1 MSERSTCGIHVTYR
15 HPCRHCARANAANEA
30 ALADVQPR
38 PGSGRKTDTY
48 LRDADVAR
56 IQQLREDGMSVSA
69 IAEQEQRRTTTIKS
83 ALEGHYVT
91 VEGRKRIA
99 EFRAPIKGQHA
110 RSASTPLPRHGHA
123 REAWRPAPC
132 T

>member
-1 MSERSTCGIHVTYR
+1 MPYALCGLHLPGTL
-15 HPCRHCARANAANEA
+15 PCRHCERARVANEA

-38 PGSGRKTDTY
+38 PGSGRKGDTY

-56 IQQLREDGMSVSA
+56 IQQLREDGLSVSA
-69 IAEQEQRRTTTIKS
+69 IAEQEQRRTTTIKA

-99 EFRAPIKGQHA
+99 EFRMPIKGQHA
-110 RSASTPLPRHGHA
+110 RRASTPLA
-123 REAWRPAPC
+123 RAVGR
-132 T
+132 

>member
-1 MSERSTCGIHVTYR
+1 MTMSSPCGIHRTIYF
-15 HPCRHCARANAANEA
+15 PCRHCERARVANEA

-38 PGSGRKTDTY
+38 PGSGRKADTY

-69 IAEQEQRRTTTIKS
+69 IAEQEQRRTTTIKA

-99 EFRAPIKGQHA
+99 EFRMPIKGQHA
-110 RSASTPLPRHGHA
+110 RSASTPLA
-123 REAWRPAPC
+123 RAVGR
-132 T
+132 

>member
-1 MSERSTCGIHVTYR
+1 MTMSSPCGIHRTIYF
-15 HPCRHCARANAANEA
+15 PCPNCERARVANEA

-38 PGSGRKTDTY
+38 PGSGRKGDTY

-69 IAEQEQRRTTTIKS
+69 IAEQEQRRTTTIKA
-83 ALEGHYVT
+83 ALEGTYTT

-99 EFRAPIKGQHA
+99 EFRMPIKGQHA
-110 RSASTPLPRHGHA
+110 RSASTPLA
-123 REAWRPAPC
+123 RATGR
-132 T
+132 

>member
-1 MSERSTCGIHVTYR
+1 MSGSPCGIHRTIYF
-15 HPCRHCARANAANEA
+15 PCRHCERARVANEA

-69 IAEQEQRRTTTIKS
+69 IAEQEQRRTTTIKA

-99 EFRAPIKGQHA
+99 EFRAPIRGQHA
-110 RSASTPLPRHGHA
+110 RSASTPLA
-123 REAWRPAPC
+123 RAIGR
-132 T
+132 